1 MNRLSFHVPVS
12 RTDLHR
18 VPCVPEDGNAAR
30 GICVGLVL
38 AVPVWCALAALAMW
52 ARGWRL

>member
-1 MNRLSFHVPVS
+1 MNRMSFRVPVS

-18 VPCVPEDGNAAR
+18 VPCVPEDSSPAR
-30 GICVGLVL
+30 GVCVGLVL
-38 AVPVWCALAALAMW
+38 AALAALAMW